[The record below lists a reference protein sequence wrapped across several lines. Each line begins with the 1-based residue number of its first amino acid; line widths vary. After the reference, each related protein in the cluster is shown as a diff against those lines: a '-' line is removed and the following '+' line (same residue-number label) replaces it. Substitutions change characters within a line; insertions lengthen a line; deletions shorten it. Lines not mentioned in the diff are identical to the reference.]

1 MALPSEPSPVPAYDR
16 VVLVYNPQS
25 SGDGE
30 QRAEQARATLAEQAP
45 HLTVALK
52 ATEYAGHARVIAEEE
67 ARAGRVLVVSVSGD
81 GGYNEVVQGVMAA
94 GDGTRSG
101 AVAAVLPAGNANDHR
116 RATRER
122 PLVDAIAAARV
133 SRIDLLRVEIAG
145 EGGPRWAHSYLGLGI
160 TPTVALELER
170 GGKGSLREIV
180 TTIRAFSGFHPFEID
195 VDGEG
200 RKRFD
205 SLVLANTTE
214 MAKYVTLSDGDPADG
229 LFEVVTLPHRS
240 KLRLLAYA
248 IRAAVKGLGPQPRT
262 SRFSFTTLS
271 PIPVQLDGE
280 VLDLPAHRG
289 VAVRIAPQAL
299 ATVV

>member
-30 QRAEQARATLAEQAP
+30 QRAEQAQAALAEQAP
-45 HLTVALK
+45 QLGVVLK

-94 GDGTRSG
+94 GDGTTS
-101 AVAAVLPAGNANDHR
+101 AAAAAVLPAGNANDHR

-122 PLVDAIAAARV
+122 PLVDAIAAAQI
-133 SRIDLLRVEIAG
+133 SRLDLLRVEIDG

-170 GGKGSLREIV
+170 GGKGSIREII
-180 TTIRAFSGFHPFEID
+180 TTVRAFSRFHPFEVD
-195 VDGEG
+195 VEGEG
-200 RKRFD
+200 RRRFD

-240 KLRLLAYA
+240 KLRLLGYA
-248 IRAAVKGLGPQPRT
+248 VRAAFTGLGPQPRT
-262 SRFSFTTLS
+262 ARFAFRTLS

-280 VLDLPAHRG
+280 VLDLPADRA
-289 VAVRIAPQAL
+289 VTVRIAPQAL